1 MNGFM
6 LVLIPMWEKIENNE
20 STQIKFTLSS
30 PDAVSLHAL
39 SLFEHLSS
47 KLNIINVEPLIVC

>member
-1 MNGFM
+1 M